1 MTCRLSVVVCTCNRA
16 DCVRTA
22 IESLLKQTASPDQYE
37 IIVVDNNSND
47 DTTAVVREFCGSAPT
62 VRLVQEPR
70 QGLSHARN
78 CGGNAA
84 TTDWVA
90 YIDDDARAHP
100 DFVERALAI
109 IDRYRFDCFGG
120 MYLPWYPGEKPI
132 WYRDSYASNGRLLD
146 RVGVLER
153 GELSGGVIVFRTS
166 VLKRMGG
173 FPTELGMHGQKIA
186 YGEETRLQVELRRAG
201 YLIGFDPDLQIDHL
215 VPPHKQRVVWLLR
228 SAWAHGYCSWLAY
241 DRHPTIR
248 AIMTHCFHIFY
259 HGLGHVLV
267 FTPRLAR
274 SDYFLQ
280 NWCLD
285 VLRPPVVNAG
295 LVAGAVRL
303 MLSRPGDQLSAKE

>member
-1 MTCRLSVVVCTCNRA
+1 MTCRLSVVVCTYNRA

-22 IESLLKQTASPDQYE
+22 LQSLVEQTADPHWYE
-37 IIVVDNNSND
+37 IIVVDNNSDD
-47 DTTAVVREFCGSAPT
+47 DTAAAVREFSGGIPV

-78 CGGNAA
+78 CGCTAA
-84 TTDWVA
+84 TADWLA

-100 DFVERALAI
+100 DFVARALAI

-120 MYLPWYPGEKPI
+120 MYLPWYPGKKPC
-132 WYRDSYASNGRLLD
+132 WYRDSYASNGRLLE

-153 GELSGGVIVFRTS
+153 GELSGGVIVFRKS
-166 VLKRMGG
+166 VLTGMGG
-173 FPTELGMHGQKIA
+173 FPTNLGMHGQKIA

-201 YLIGFDPDLQIDHL
+201 CVIGFDPDLRIDHL
-215 VPPHKQRVVWLLR
+215 VSPRKQRVAWLLR

-248 AIMTHCFHIFY
+248 AILTHCFHIFY
-259 HGLGHVLV
+259 HGLGHMLV

-274 SDYFLQ
+274 RDYFLQ

-295 LVAGAVRL
+295 LVAGAVRR
-303 MLSRPGDQLSAKE
+303 MLSPPENRLKRKE